1 MTFKNLPT
9 DKKEEVI
16 TSPSGSLSVTPV
28 EADKNITKTV
38 VLFGIKGI
46 LIVLVIGFL
55 GWKAFDGVKSVLR
68 VKDELF
74 FTYQH
79 PQLVKP
85 MRELY
90 ILSHQKADEDLKQ
103 ILTGGKE

>member
-9 DKKEEVI
+9 DKKEEAVL
-16 TSPSGSLSVTPV
+16 SPSSLSVTPTG
-28 EADKNITKTV
+28 ANKDITKTV
-38 VLFGIKGI
+38 ISWGIKGFVVI
-46 LIVLVIGFL
+46 AIVGFL
-55 GWKAFDGVKSVLR
+55 GWKAIDGVKSVLQ

-74 FTYQH
+74 FAYQH

-90 ILSHQKADEDLKQ
+90 TLSHQKADDDLKQ
-103 ILTGGKE
+103 ILNGGKE

>member
-16 TSPSGSLSVTPV
+16 TSSSGSLSVMPI
-28 EADKNITKTV
+28 EQKNDIIKTV
-38 VLFGIKGI
+38 ISWGLKGFFVI
-46 LIVLVIGFL
+46 TIVVFF
-55 GWKAFDGVKSVLR
+55 GWKAFDGVKSILQ

-74 FTYQH
+74 FAYQH

-85 MRELY
+85 VRELY
-90 ILSHQKADEDLKQ
+90 TLSHQKADEDLKQ

>member
-9 DKKEEVI
+9 DKKEEENVAI
-16 TSPSGSLSVTPV
+16 EMPVTG
-28 EADKNITKTV
+28 EIKTKTV
-38 VLFGIKGI
+38 VVFGVKAFFI
-46 LIVLVIGFL
+46 LAVVAFL
-55 GWKAFDGVKSVLR
+55 GWKAFNGIKSVAQ
-68 VKDELF
+68 VKDELI

-90 ILSHQKADEDLKQ
+90 TLSHQKADDDLKQ
-103 ILTGGKE
+103 ILNGGKE